1 VYANEAPISFNRK
14 TEELYQDPGISSM
27 SVSFSNAFATNS
39 SSPTDYSRY
48 LPRVISC
55 LIKADDPAND
65 GLPVYAFGQ
74 YIAIA
79 NNASSLGIELRPNFV
94 FPL

>member
-1 VYANEAPISFNRK
+1 MYTGEASLAFASK
-14 TEELYQDPGISSM
+14 TEDLNQDPDISSR

-39 SSPTDYSRY
+39 SSPTAYDRY
-48 LPRVISC
+48 LPRVITC
-55 LIKADDPAND
+55 LIKADDPANN

-74 YIAIA
+74 YVALA
-79 NNASSLGIELRPNFV
+79 NNASSFGIELRPNFI

>member
-1 VYANEAPISFNRK
+1 MYANEAPISFNRK
-14 TEELYQDPGISSM
+14 TAELYQDPGISSR
-27 SVSFSNAFATNS
+27 SVSFSNAFQTIS
-39 SSPTDYSRY
+39 SSPTDYNRY

-55 LIKADDPAND
+55 FIKADDPANN

-74 YIAIA
+74 YIALA